1 MNRRLLC
8 LAAASLAVVSPSAWS
23 SDAFFSVFFDANPM
37 QSIEIH
43 IDDEL
48 IGITDGRGF
57 VSAPIDAGEHSVD
70 LYRDNV
76 RIASTKFQTLEGQ
89 DAELSIIGGL
99 VTDLDGVAIADALVK
114 VSGFDAEVSTDSN
127 GTYELT
133 VPRGFYEITIEHPDF
148 KSASIYDVRVLGNTG
163 SAASVKLRENA
174 PQQDSG
180 MSISIAAP
188 VLEFPVEELV
198 VLGSY
203 KPATSGISLERFST
217 SVIDALDI
225 EQMTRFGD
233 GNIAAAL
240 TRLAGV
246 AVTGDQY
253 ANVRGLDGRYLS
265 VSLNGFLMPSTD
277 PLTRDIQLDL
287 FPSGILDGVA
297 VQKSYSPYLLGST
310 TGGALGISTKGL
322 PDGKVFSASV
332 KLGGNTDI
340 TGDEIVTFKGS
351 NGDWIG
357 RDLGLRSLSN
367 DVLAATENGLSDPR
381 IDNNDPAS
389 VFGAAAYA
397 VAFEDDYNVRSK
409 TANPNFGLSVSFG
422 NITDSGS
429 FGYYGALS
437 YDYETS
443 VNLDARLD
451 DALKIEGEYE
461 RAVESYSIDGY
472 FVFGSQFR
480 ADDEVLSKTILLRDS
495 TSVTE
500 RRTAFDNQE
509 DNTIGRTYLEW
520 TERQLLSQQ
529 FEGSHSF
536 DVGANLHELDWG
548 IAYSNTVLYQPDR
561 RQYDY
566 LANVLI
572 LNALERRWLELDE
585 DSVDVTLDYK
595 LPFEI
600 GSSVFATL
608 RGGLLIS
615 DKERVFEQYRFG
627 LDLTLEIGDS
637 WTAAFG
643 ARQEDYQQKTI
654 YPNQPSAGNS
664 LNSDELLPAVS
675 LTWAPNDEWQFRA
688 AASQTISYP
697 GIIERSEARIFR
709 QDGRLLVGNPD
720 LDTSSIENLDFRIE
734 YYFSD
739 EESISL
745 AFFSKIISDPI
756 EIAVLD
762 GSGSATGGFTFR
774 QNEEAT
780 LNGVEI
786 DGRINMFDNGTWLG
800 FVSGNLTF
808 IESEVDLNDS
818 SLRLEG
824 EQARGRELQSQSPF
838 LANLQLG
845 FDHFPTEQKFTIL
858 FNYFD
863 DRIFIVER
871 APRNSIYETGR
882 GELNVNYEKTF
893 NMDHPLTFKAQVKN
907 LLNPETEYVIDDQV
921 LESFKRGIE
930 YSFELGWEF

>member
-1 MNRRLLC
+1 
-8 LAAASLAVVSPSAWS
+8 
-23 SDAFFSVFFDANPM
+23 
-37 QSIEIH
+37 
-43 IDDEL
+43 
-48 IGITDGRGF
+48 
-57 VSAPIDAGEHSVD
+57 
-70 LYRDNV
+70 
-76 RIASTKFQTLEGQ
+76 
-89 DAELSIIGGL
+89 
-99 VTDLDGVAIADALVK
+99 
-114 VSGFDAEVSTDSN
+114 
-127 GTYELT
+127 
-133 VPRGFYEITIEHPDF
+133 
-148 KSASIYDVRVLGNTG
+148 
-163 SAASVKLRENA
+163 
-174 PQQDSG
+174 
-180 MSISIAAP
+180 
-188 VLEFPVEELV
+188 
-198 VLGSY
+198 
-203 KPATSGISLERFST
+203 
-217 SVIDALDI
+217 
-225 EQMTRFGD
+225 
-233 GNIAAAL
+233 
-240 TRLAGV
+240 
-246 AVTGDQY
+246 
-253 ANVRGLDGRYLS
+253 
-265 VSLNGFLMPSTD
+265 
-277 PLTRDIQLDL
+277 
-287 FPSGILDGVA
+287 
-297 VQKSYSPYLLGST
+297 
-310 TGGALGISTKGL
+310 
-322 PDGKVFSASV
+322 
-332 KLGGNTDI
+332 
-340 TGDEIVTFKGS
+340 
-351 NGDWIG
+351 
-357 RDLGLRSLSN
+357 
-367 DVLAATENGLSDPR
+367 
-381 IDNNDPAS
+381 
-389 VFGAAAYA
+389 
-397 VAFEDDYNVRSK
+397 
-409 TANPNFGLSVSFG
+409 
-422 NITDSGS
+422 
-429 FGYYGALS
+429 LS

-627 LDLTLEIGDS
+627 FKSGRAESSRDTITIDQNLEEVFSYQRLATDTYRLDVKTSRTDSFDAEESIDAAYLDLTLEIGDS

-930 YSFELGWEF
+930 YSFELAWEF